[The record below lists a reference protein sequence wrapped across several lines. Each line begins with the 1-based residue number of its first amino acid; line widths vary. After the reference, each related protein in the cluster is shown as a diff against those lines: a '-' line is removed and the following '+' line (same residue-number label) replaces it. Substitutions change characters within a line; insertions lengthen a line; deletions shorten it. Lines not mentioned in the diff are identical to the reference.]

1 MGLGGIA
8 GSLVRWAL
16 SVAYDQSPTGTLA
29 ANLIGVAL
37 ASFFLVLM
45 ERHGTAAL
53 RQLLLPG
60 FCGGL
65 TTFSAFAFQSVE
77 ASGGGIAY
85 VLETLLLSLLI
96 VAVVIPISRKIVPER
111 A

>member
-16 SVAYDQSPTGTLA
+16 SVEFDQTRVGTLV

-37 ASFFLVLM
+37 AGFFLVLM
-45 ERHGTAAL
+45 ERHGTPAL

-65 TTFSAFAFQSVE
+65 TTFSAFAYQSIE
-77 ASGGGIAY
+77 GAGGLPY
-85 VLETLLLSLLI
+85 FFETLFLSLLV
-96 VAVVIPISRKIVPER
+96 VALVIPISRKVVPER
-111 A
+111 K